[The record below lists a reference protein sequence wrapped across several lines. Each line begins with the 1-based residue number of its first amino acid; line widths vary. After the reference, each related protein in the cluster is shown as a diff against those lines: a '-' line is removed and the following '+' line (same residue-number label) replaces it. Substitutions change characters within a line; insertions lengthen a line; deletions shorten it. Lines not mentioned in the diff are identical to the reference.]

1 MVSGGHL
8 VIACLGIV
16 LIFIHTFL
24 FETVMQKPAELDDN
38 KLAEKVIEGLETYG
52 YSLYQRDKE
61 RQEQF
66 LSLLTEMR
74 TRAGYIDIDK
84 LHDILEPITQNRESI
99 EWLLVAME
107 FYVKKRILE

>member
-24 FETVMQKPAELDDN
+24 SELMMQNK
-38 KLAEKVIEGLETYG
+38 KLAEKVIEGLKTYS
-52 YSLYQRDKE
+52 YVLSQRDKAG
-61 RQEQF
+61 QEQF
-66 LSLLTEMR
+66 LSLLSELRMR
-74 TRAGYIDIDK
+74 VGYIDIGE

-99 EWLLVAME
+99 EWLLAAME
-107 FYVKKRILE
+107 FYVKKRIEEI

>member
-1 MVSGGHL
+1 
-8 VIACLGIV
+8 
-16 LIFIHTFL
+16 
-24 FETVMQKPAELDDN
+24 MQNTKELDDN

-84 LHDILEPITQNRESI
+84 LHDILQPITQNRESI
-99 EWLLVAME
+99 AWLLAAME
-107 FYVKKRILE
+107 FYVKKRIEEIYK